1 MRDRPQPAL
10 GRRVLVKRSSLYL
23 TRHRCGLGCGAHNPV
38 TSPTNA
44 VSTLPM
50 PNGYGDGMSIQ
61 NKSAIVLLSG
71 GLDSMV
77 VALQIYLPHLLN

>member
-1 MRDRPQPAL
+1 
-10 GRRVLVKRSSLYL
+10 
-23 TRHRCGLGCGAHNPV
+23 
-38 TSPTNA
+38 
-44 VSTLPM
+44 M